1 MPGVDDLIKSQVL
14 DSDLIKGVALG
25 IGVAVLAPL
34 AVVALSGV
42 ARPASRAAVK
52 AGILLYEKGRETAA
66 ELGEV
71 FDDLVAEAKYELEE
85 SRKQEEAAVAVSPEG
100 EYETESSATS
110 ATDP

>member
-14 DSDLIKGVALG
+14 DSELIKGLALG

-34 AVVALSGV
+34 AIAALSGV

-71 FDDLVAEAKYELEE
+71 FDDLVAEARYELEQT
-85 SRKQEEAAVAVSPEG
+85 RKREEAAATLESGLAPEDSAANA
-100 EYETESSATS
+100 TE
-110 ATDP
+110 P